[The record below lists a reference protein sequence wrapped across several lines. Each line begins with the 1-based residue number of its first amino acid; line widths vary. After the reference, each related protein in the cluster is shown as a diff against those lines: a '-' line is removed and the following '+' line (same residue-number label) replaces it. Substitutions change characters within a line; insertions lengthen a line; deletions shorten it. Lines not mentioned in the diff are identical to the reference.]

1 MQKCVSQL
9 LVLACISSPPPQMTL
24 FAACFIVL
32 FDTSSAD
39 TPSHNNTQH
48 NTKPAISIKGV
59 GNC

>member
-9 LVLACISSPPPQMTL
+9 LVLACISSPPPQITL

-48 NTKPAISIKGV
+48 NTTQSLLLASKV
-59 GNC
+59 